1 MYKADWV
8 KPANALAVDQRVVHA
23 LLPMPNNDFYMSSPD
38 SERIMN
44 PECFSSEVTQFLQ
57 DERNHVTK
65 VLQEEQ
71 YECIIEV
78 GCHTGHNSEW
88 LSALCSQ
95 YIGVDINELAIAN
108 ALKLRHRPGRIDF
121 LCTPVEKL
129 RSLVLPEGKYPRRKL
144 VLFPFNL
151 FGNFINVE
159 ELIEM
164 LDMAGV
170 DLAMSNFN
178 TRSATTIGR
187 YNYYVT
193 CFGKSSIRVYDA
205 EQGVLFKAGQS
216 FRSIAYR
223 PEYLTKLIHAIS
235 RYHGIVTPFSTYG
248 DLFLLT
254 K

>member
-1 MYKADWV
+1 MS
-8 KPANALAVDQRVVHA
+8 
-23 LLPMPNNDFYMSSPD
+23 NNDFYMSSPD

-44 PECFSSEVTQFLQ
+44 PECFSPEVEQFLQ
-57 DERNHVTK
+57 DERNHLTK
-65 VLQEEQ
+65 VLLQEE

-78 GCHTGHNSEW
+78 GCHAGHNSEW

-95 YIGVDINELAIAN
+95 YIGVDINKSAIAD

-121 LCTPVEKL
+121 ICTPVEKL
-129 RSLVLPEGKYPRRKL
+129 RSLVLPVDKYPRRKL

-216 FRSIAYR
+216 FRSVAYK
-223 PEYLTKLIHAIS
+223 PEYLTKLIHDIS
-235 RYHGIVTPFSTYG
+235 RYHGIITPFSTYG